1 MDEKVSAPTPNYAY
15 QYQIDYINTRLE
27 RLEKKCKILIAIMVD
42 KKLIS
47 EEIAK
52 VIYETNP
59 KDQLNLIEWYLK
71 ENELKK

>member
-1 MDEKVSAPTPNYAY
+1 MDEKATVSTPNYAY
-15 QYQIDYINTRLE
+15 QYQIDWINQRLD

-42 KKLIS
+42 KKMIS
-47 EEIAK
+47 QEIAK

-71 ENELKK
+71 ENEIKR